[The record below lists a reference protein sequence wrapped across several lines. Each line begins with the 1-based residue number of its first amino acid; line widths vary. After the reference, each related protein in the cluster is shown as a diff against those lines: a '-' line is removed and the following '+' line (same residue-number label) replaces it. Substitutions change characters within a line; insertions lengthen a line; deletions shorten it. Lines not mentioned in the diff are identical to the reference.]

1 MAQRATPT
9 IVPLVQ
15 EARRGT
21 SKLDRICRTRR
32 ESPMTISVPLTLEA
46 DRAVPFID
54 LVPQYQEMSGEVL
67 AAVERVLSEQKFIL
81 GDEVAALEAELAAYC
96 DARHAIGCN
105 SGTDAL
111 ILALQA
117 LDIGYGDEVIT
128 TPFSFF
134 ATASAICRAGAIP
147 VFVDIQPDTFNL
159 DPAAVEDAITPRTK
173 AILPVHLFGQCADM
187 EPLQRIATH
196 HGLAIVEDACQAIG
210 AEYRGRRAGV
220 LGHVGCFSFFP
231 TKNLGGAG
239 DGGLMTTDDAELAK
253 RLKRLRV
260 HGDVGQYEHLELG
273 MNSRL
278 DALQAAVLRVKLQ
291 RLDAWTSARQ
301 RNAKRY
307 NELFRQTGLTE
318 TLALPKAQPEGRH
331 VYNQYCVRVRHG
343 MRDTLLQELRS
354 RKIGCA
360 VYYPKPLHL
369 QTCFSHLGCQPG
381 QFPESE
387 AAAKS
392 VLALPIYP
400 ELPADD
406 LLRVVEALV
415 EICHTATSAGAQRL
429 RRAA

>member
-1 MAQRATPT
+1 MTMT
-9 IVPLVQ
+9 LPLSGD
-15 EARRGT
+15 AGR
-21 SKLDRICRTRR
+21 
-32 ESPMTISVPLTLEA
+32 P
-46 DRAVPFID
+46 VPFID
-54 LVPQYQEMSGEVL
+54 LVPQYQAMSGEVL

-81 GDEVAALEAELAAYC
+81 GEEVAALETEIAAYC
-96 DARHAIGCN
+96 QSQHAIGCN

-117 LDIGYGDEVIT
+117 LDIGPGDEVIT

-134 ATASAICRAGAIP
+134 ATASAICRAGATP
-147 VFVDIQPDTFNL
+147 VFADILPDTFNI
-159 DPAAVEDAITPRTK
+159 DPQAVEDAITPRTK
-173 AILPVHLFGQCADM
+173 AIVPVHLFGQCADM
-187 EPLQRIATH
+187 DRLQQLATQ
-196 HGLAIVEDACQAIG
+196 HGLAIIEDACQAIG
-210 AEYRGRRAGV
+210 AEHRGRRAGV
-220 LGHVGCFSFFP
+220 LGHVACFSFFP

-239 DGGLMTTDDAELAK
+239 DGGMLTTDNPQLAQ

-260 HGDVGQYEHLELG
+260 HGDAGQYEHIELG

-291 RLDAWTSARQ
+291 RLEEWTIARQ

-307 NELFRQTGLTE
+307 TELFRQTGLTE
-318 TLALPKAQPEGRH
+318 SLILPKAQSEHRH

-343 MRDTLLQELRS
+343 WRDTVLQEMKAR
-354 RKIGCA
+354 RVGCA

-369 QTCFSHLGCQPG
+369 QTCFAHLGCRVG

-387 AAAKS
+387 AASNS

-400 ELPADD
+400 ELPAAD
-406 LLRVVEALV
+406 LERVVECLS
-415 EICHTATSAGAQRL
+415 EICRAVTASPAGQRL

>member
-1 MAQRATPT
+1 
-9 IVPLVQ
+9 
-15 EARRGT
+15 
-21 SKLDRICRTRR
+21 
-32 ESPMTISVPLTLEA
+32 MTVSVPITGHAE
-46 DRAVPFID
+46 RPVPFID
-54 LVPQYQEMSGEVL
+54 LVAQYQAMSAEVL
-67 AAVERVLSEQKFIL
+67 TAVERVLSEQKFIL
-81 GDEVAALEAELAAYC
+81 GEEVAALEAEIAAYC
-96 DARHAIGCN
+96 DARYAIGCN

-117 LDIGYGDEVIT
+117 LDIGPGDEVIT

-134 ATASAICRAGAIP
+134 ATASAICRAGATP
-147 VFVDIQPDTFNL
+147 VFVDIEPDTFNL
-159 DPAAVEDAITPRTK
+159 SPQAVEEAVTPQTK
-173 AILPVHLFGQCADM
+173 AMMPVHLFGQCADM

-220 LGHVGCFSFFP
+220 LGHIGCFSFFP

-278 DALQAAVLRVKLQ
+278 DALQAAVLRVKLC
-291 RLDAWTSARQ
+291 RLEEWTAARQ

-307 NELFRQTGLTE
+307 AELFRQTGLID
-318 TLALPKAQPEGRH
+318 TLVLPKASPDGRH

-343 MRDTLLQELRS
+343 LRDKVLQELRA
-354 RKIGCA
+354 KQVGCA
-360 VYYPKPLHL
+360 VYYPKPLHV
-369 QTCFSHLGCQPG
+369 QTCFAHLGYRAG
-381 QFPESE
+381 QFPEAE

-392 VLALPIYP
+392 ILALPIYP
-400 ELPADD
+400 ELPAAD
-406 LLRVVEALV
+406 LERVVDALA
-415 EICHTATSAGAQRL
+415 EICHAATAAPGQRM